1 MCLIQFFMLCL
12 AGLVVAPLPFL
23 DHPRI
28 SLQWACRTFDNFNG
42 TNTSITEYGNGT
54 RVVSHEKVSNGTVC
68 FPMMVP
74 IDMTKN
80 HTVRT
85 KRQFKPKVRLQQAL
99 KFIKG
104 YKLEK
109 CSARIVCELSCD
121 PDSLGRDGRI
131 LYTKLLHMWET
142 NNLPGITPEQL
153 AFYLD
158 ARQKGLNNKPASC
171 NNCNQQYPE
180 CLRRSPSLIKMVAGV
195 EIIP

>member
-1 MCLIQFFMLCL
+1 MYLIQFFILCL
-12 AGLVVAPLPFL
+12 AVLAVSQHSFAGPPA
-23 DHPRI
+23 I
-28 SLQWACRTFDNFNG
+28 GLQWTCRQFDNFNG
-42 TNTSITEYGNGT
+42 TNTSITEHANGT

-74 IDMTKN
+74 IDLTKI
-80 HTVRT
+80 HERP

-99 KFIKG
+99 KFIKA

-121 PDSLGRDGRI
+121 PDALGRDGKI
-131 LYTKLLHMWET
+131 LYTKLTHMWET
-142 NNLPGITPEQL
+142 NNLPGLTAEQL

-158 ARQKGLNNKPASC
+158 ARQKGIDNKRLACKTC
-171 NNCNQQYPE
+171 NLQYPE

-195 EIIP
+195 ELIP